1 MNIFSKI
8 FGRSMDSTPS
18 KEEGDATE
26 LHEPATQVN
35 RMKVPDS
42 IGEAIR
48 YVVEERGITFIKE
61 RGFINMLDDL
71 HVLKS
76 LPASKNILR
85 NLQSDT
91 AYLEKLLLTS
101 NWELDSLNVTHQ
113 YATVYGLKEELVHY
127 IVQCIGYGI
136 GHLDKLPQFIE
147 RATIKDASPYNSKNG
162 IEKTNEIGEYDPKGE
177 LPDYRI
183 PSVDCLYEDSHNDSF
198 LNIYDVIKSPLFQAS
213 TYTLPV
219 LFGVDEINEPVI
231 RDLTQLHHI
240 LMAGT
245 TSKGK
250 SVAQHVIISSLLYKQ
265 HPSELSL
272 ALADTKGLEYNY
284 YNDLYDKFIIKP
296 FDFDDN
302 TSVANSIE
310 QTYQLLHGLVLEAN
324 HRNQLFQNA
333 RVRDIK
339 CYNKLFVSRKLNPVE
354 GFVFLRRIVVFV
366 DDIGTL
372 MLHDAKRTEQLII
385 GITQSGANCGIHLIV
400 STQLTTKEV
409 ITPTIRAQ
417 IPTLIAFS
425 LLSSSESRLLIGNG
439 EANKIFESGDCILMN
454 NGQQQK
460 VHCPFISDIQ
470 ILNTINEIRRQQG
483 RFIPD
488 YLPSEEDIYINN
500 VLETTDPLLK
510 DIARLIVQEQT
521 CSTSYVQRRFS
532 IGYNRSVRII
542 KQLEKIGIIYSG
554 DNIHKNVL
562 IHSMT
567 DLERILLAY

>member
-1 MNIFSKI
+1 
-8 FGRSMDSTPS
+8 MDSTPS

-113 YATVYGLKEELVHY
+113 YATVYGFKEELVHY

-147 RATIKDASPYNSKNG
+147 RATIKDASPDNSKKG
-162 IEKTNEIGEYDPKGE
+162 IEITNEIGEYDPKGE

-198 LNIYDVIKSPLFQAS
+198 LNIYDVIKSPFFQAS

-219 LFGVDEINEPVI
+219 LLGVDEINEPVI

-417 IPTLIAFS
+417 FPTRIAFS

-521 CSTSYVQRRFS
+521 CSTSYIQRRFS
-532 IGYNRSVRII
+532 IGYNRSARII

>member
-417 IPTLIAFS
+417 FPTLIAFS

>member
-1 MNIFSKI
+1 
-8 FGRSMDSTPS
+8 MDSTPS

-417 IPTLIAFS
+417 FPTLIAFS